1 MRHQDAAALV
11 IVFDVLS
18 ACRATEHVNGI
29 VVTTKQSVGAEI
41 AGLFA
46 GVTCDVFGKDHLQPP
61 PNLAV
66 FLPRLDLDG
75 LESRI

>member
-1 MRHQDAAALV
+1 MRHQDAAVFA

-18 ACRATEHVNGI
+18 ACRATEHVHGI

-46 GVTCDVFGKDHLQPP
+46 GVTCDVTWKGHFQPP
-61 PNLAV
+61 PGFSV
-66 FLPRLDLDG
+66 FLPRLNLDG
-75 LESRI
+75 LESG